1 MSATCRT
8 HRGAGVRHEAAD
20 ASRRARSRSEH
31 KSATKHDGVRQAA
44 FVFLRAGLYNI
55 HSSGTIANVQGEPAA
70 HALRG
75 AVQRAREQGRG
86 RRGKRVL
93 GDPVEQVLRGPEG
106 GRRWPNVDGHGVM
119 PFVIA
124 QFLIM
129 FLMVFFP
136 WLVTAPAKLFHG
148 GP

>member
-1 MSATCRT
+1 
-8 HRGAGVRHEAAD
+8 
-20 ASRRARSRSEH
+20 
-31 KSATKHDGVRQAA
+31 VRQAA

-86 RRGKRVL
+86 RRGKPVL
-93 GDPVEQVLRGPEG
+93 G
-106 GRRWPNVDGHGVM
+106 
-119 PFVIA
+119 
-124 QFLIM
+124 IM

-136 WLVTAPAKLFHG
+136 WLVTRPAKLYHG